1 MTKKPQRRRGLKL
14 FFSALVLVILI
25 VTSILANLALGIV
38 HELFSFSYRLP
49 DIVWIAIFALIMGT
63 VLTNFM
69 SRFFLNP
76 IIKIIDAM
84 REVAKGDFN
93 VRLDG
98 YKGFKEIVEIYSDF
112 NLMVKELK
120 STEILKTDFIS
131 NVSHEFKTP
140 INAIAGYA
148 TLLQDSDNDEKSK
161 MEYVDKILLNTG
173 RLSNLVQNILL
184 LSKVDNQ
191 GIARNIT
198 TYRLDEQIRQS
209 ILYLEPKWSAR
220 NIDFDV
226 DLEEINYSANENLLM
241 HIWNNL
247 IENAIK
253 YGPENGMIK
262 IRLVKRSSQIVFTIE
277 DEGPGIPEE
286 SLKHV
291 FDRFYQVD
299 NSRKSEGYGLGLAL
313 VKQIVDSVDGE
324 ISVNNLEDGGC
335 CFKVI
340 LKSE

>member
-1 MTKKPQRRRGLKL
+1 MNKESFKHRGLKL

-25 VTSILANLALGIV
+25 AISILANLALGIV
-38 HELFSFSYRLP
+38 HKLFSFSYVLP
-49 DIVWIAIFALIMGT
+49 DIVWIAIFALIMGWI
-63 VLTNFM
+63 LTNFM
-69 SRFFLNP
+69 NHFFLKP
-76 IIKIIDAM
+76 ILKVIDAM

-98 YKGFKEIVEIYSDF
+98 YRGFKEIVDMYSDF

-148 TLLQDSDNDEKSK
+148 TLLQDSDNDEATQA
-161 MEYVDKILLNTG
+161 EYVDKILLNSG

-191 GIARNIT
+191 GIVRNT
-198 TYRLDEQIRQS
+198 STYRLDEQIRQS
-209 ILYLEPKWSAR
+209 IVFLEPKWSLR
-220 NIDFDV
+220 NSDFDV
-226 DLEEINYSANENLLM
+226 DLEEINYTANESLLM

-253 YGPENGMIK
+253 YGPENGLIK
-262 IRLVKRSSQIVFTIE
+262 IRLIKRNDEIIFTIE
-277 DEGPGIPEE
+277 DEGPGIPDDA
-286 SLKHV
+286 LAHI

-313 VKQIVDSVDGE
+313 VKQIVDSVGGK
-324 ISVNNLEDGGC
+324 ISVYNLEDCGC

-340 LKSE
+340 LNIK